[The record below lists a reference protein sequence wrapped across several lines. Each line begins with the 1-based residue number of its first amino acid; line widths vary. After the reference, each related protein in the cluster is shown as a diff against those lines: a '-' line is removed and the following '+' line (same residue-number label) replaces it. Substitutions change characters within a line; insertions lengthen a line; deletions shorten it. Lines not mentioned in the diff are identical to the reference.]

1 MRKVVQAGFT
11 LIELVVVIIIL
22 GILAAIAVPQF
33 TDLAGEAKNAV
44 ASGACGAL
52 QSSAVLLYAS
62 KKASSTLA
70 EIQTNVNPATN
81 ITWGGTCAGGAT
93 AQYVPAT
100 GTPSVVQSCGV
111 LPPALCN

>member
-33 TDLAGEAKNAV
+33 TDIAAEAKNAV
-44 ASGACGAL
+44 ADGACGAL

-62 KKASSTLA
+62 KKGPSLLS

-81 ITWGGTCAGGAT
+81 ITWGGTCGAAT
-93 AQYVPAT
+93 AQYVPAS
-100 GTPSVVQSCGV
+100 GTSSLVRQCGGF
-111 LPPALCN
+111 PAALCN